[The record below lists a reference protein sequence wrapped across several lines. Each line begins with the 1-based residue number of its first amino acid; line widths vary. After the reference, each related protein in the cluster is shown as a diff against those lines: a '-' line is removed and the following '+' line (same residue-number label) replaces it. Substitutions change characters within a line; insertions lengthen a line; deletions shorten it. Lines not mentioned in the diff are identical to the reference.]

1 VFYFVFVNI
10 KYGIE
15 FEEQFVNTYIL
26 EQQLIMEIF
35 FIIILSILV
44 TLGIVTVMRN
54 FKLKKQ
60 TNSQSVILLDKIKRV
75 CKFITVEGD
84 FAEIYHYEDVKE
96 RFLKLITSK
105 KKALV
110 VINAKAHVGFDLS
123 RIKMDSNVKTK
134 TVKLFHFPEPEVLSI
149 ETDLN
154 YYDKKDGVFN
164 KFEAS
169 DLTEL
174 HNEAKLHIMNKVPE
188 SGLYQIAKKE
198 ALDSIL
204 LIESIVETIGWTLDY
219 TALEIEDTEPKKLE

>member
-1 VFYFVFVNI
+1 
-10 KYGIE
+10 
-15 FEEQFVNTYIL
+15 
-26 EQQLIMEIF
+26 METF

-44 TLGIVTVMRN
+44 TLGIVTIVKQFR
-54 FKLKKQ
+54 LRQQ
-60 TNSQSVILLDKIKRV
+60 TNSQSVILLDKIKKV

-96 RFLKLITSK
+96 RFLKLISSK

-123 RIKMDSNVKTK
+123 KIRMDSDLKTK
-134 TVKLFHFPEPEVLSI
+134 TVKLFHFPQPEVLSI

-154 YYDKKDGVFN
+154 YYDKSDGMFN

-188 SGLYQIAKKE
+188 SGLYEIAKKE
-198 ALDSIL
+198 ALESVL
-204 LIESIVETIGWTLDY
+204 LIESIVETIGWKLDY
-219 TALEIEDTEPKKLE
+219 SALKIEEGTPKKIEE

>member
-1 VFYFVFVNI
+1 
-10 KYGIE
+10 
-15 FEEQFVNTYIL
+15 
-26 EQQLIMEIF
+26 METF
-35 FIIILSILV
+35 FIIIISILV
-44 TLGIVTVMRN
+44 TLAIVTIVKQ
-54 FKLKKQ
+54 FSVKKR
-60 TNSQSVILLDKIKRV
+60 TNSQSVILLDKIKKV

-96 RFLKLITSK
+96 RFLKLVTSR

-123 RIKMDSNVKTK
+123 KIQLESDTKTK
-134 TVKLFHFPEPEVLSI
+134 TVKLFHFPQPEVLSI

-154 YYDKKDGVFN
+154 YYDKTDGMFN

-188 SGLYQIAKKE
+188 SGLYEIAKKE
-198 ALDSIL
+198 ALDSVL
-204 LIESIVETIGWTLDY
+204 LIESIVETIGWKLDY
-219 TALEIEDTEPKKLE
+219 SALKIEDKTPKKLQE